1 MQILIWGDNMKR
13 QIGIC
18 IFLASIILI
27 SIFSFVIVLD
37 NEHKNTENTEKNT
50 QLQEERA
57 NEQVEQLQEPKE
69 YKYYI
74 KNDMGRISVYETK
87 EDTLFMET
95 AIESEYL
102 PVEIQEKLIDGI
114 YFENESDLFDF
125 LESYSS

>member
-18 IFLASIILI
+18 IFFASIILI

-102 PVEIQEKLIDGI
+102 PVEIQKKLIDGI